1 MHHAVSSAQTLK
13 NSRCTDEAWPTSR
26 SWKFDVLNLNSRSVE
41 PSVSCWRKLLKLLGR
56 SVNQQRA
63 ERSSQWL
70 TALQPAESSQSAKW
84 SDSFRSRF
92 RPPLLLLLHRLVS
105 VFVRRFD
112 ELLPGANCCLTRLPL
127 EASIVC
133 RDLHCCSLKAI
144 ISAKLSRKLNLAN
157 TSNWKFYGC
166 NPNPRQL
173 LFSQIC
179 CWKQKNKSQGVFDVA
194 GFSGG
199 EATSRNQLCSLR
211 SPCDWLPWF
220 SYLHGV

>member
-1 MHHAVSSAQTLK
+1 M
-13 NSRCTDEAWPTSR
+13 
-26 SWKFDVLNLNSRSVE
+26 
-41 PSVSCWRKLLKLLGR
+41 SCWRKLLKLLGR

-63 ERSSQWL
+63 ER
-70 TALQPAESSQSAKW
+70 ALHNDSLLCSRLKVAKVQSEVTHFALV
-84 SDSFRSRF
+84 FV
-92 RPPLLLLLHRLVS
+92 PPLLLLHRLVS

-144 ISAKLSRKLNLAN
+144 ISAKLSRKLHLAN

-194 GFSGG
+194 GFRGG

-211 SPCDWLPWF
+211 SPCDWLP
-220 SYLHGV
+220 